1 MRKSIKLSLLF
12 SVISLVSSAQIRNI
26 VYVDAS
32 SDIALYT
39 RDEWQESLEKT
50 LRELDEF
57 ETLVF
62 LSNQN
67 SPAISSPDKSVNI
80 VRLLGNI
87 RPEQPLAKQDLR
99 LLVKSLDKYEI
110 GNEVK
115 VIIYTSNET
124 LQPNVDLERL
134 LYQRI
139 CHSIAES
146 VNNIELN
153 YYLHQSDTSTVFTT
167 SPLFDFKQT
176 ITYF

>member
-1 MRKSIKLSLLF
+1 MIKSIKLSLLF
-12 SVISLVSSAQIRNI
+12 SLVALVSNAQIRNI

-32 SDIALYT
+32 SDIAIYT

-50 LRELDEF
+50 LRGLNEF

-67 SPAISSPDKSVNI
+67 SPAVSSPDKSVNI
-80 VRLLGNI
+80 VRLLGTI
-87 RPEQPLAKQDLR
+87 RPDRPLAEQDLR

-115 VIIYTSNET
+115 VIVYTSNET
-124 LQPNVDLERL
+124 LQSNVDLGRL

-139 CHSIAES
+139 CYSIAES
-146 VNNIELN
+146 ANNIELN
-153 YYLHQSDTSTVFTT
+153 YYLHQSDTSTVFAP